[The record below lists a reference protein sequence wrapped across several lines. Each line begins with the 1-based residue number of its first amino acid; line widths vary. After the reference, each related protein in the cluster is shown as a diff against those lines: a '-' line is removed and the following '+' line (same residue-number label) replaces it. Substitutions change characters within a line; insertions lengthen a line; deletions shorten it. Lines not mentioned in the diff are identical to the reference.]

1 MKIFRNKA
9 FRYLVGA
16 TTISSLGDSLY
27 SLAITLS
34 VYKITGSIIGVALMW
49 LIRALI
55 RIPCQFMAGIV
66 IDYFDKKKVSIMV
79 YFISA
84 VLMILFSLFGSRYV
98 VFAYIIIFILQGVS
112 DVDNMAQM
120 GIISEIVAKEELIDA
135 ENIFSAIGTIIMLL
149 GPGIGGVLY
158 KFYGEQI
165 LYVIDAIT
173 FFIAIFCL
181 WSLPY
186 KENTN
191 SKKEIKFMLFKHAQN
206 GVMEVKKIP
215 VIQYMIVM
223 SIIFGIFGRLYEI
236 DKVLVAD
243 KILGIGAEG
252 IVYFSYA
259 MSIGSLIATLY
270 TKILSKYNT
279 SDLKKY
285 MCTSILCI
293 VSFVLWGSTDNMLL
307 SLTTNVLIGIFS
319 TSQEILMNVIFM
331 SKVKKEVMGMVM
343 SFRKIVVVISAVAGA
358 VFAPVL
364 VKYIGV
370 SYSFIGWGVIG
381 LLLGMTI
388 YFIVKRK

>member
-1 MKIFRNKA
+1 
-9 FRYLVGA
+9 
-16 TTISSLGDSLY
+16 
-27 SLAITLS
+27 
-34 VYKITGSIIGVALMW
+34 
-49 LIRALI
+49 
-55 RIPCQFMAGIV
+55 
-66 IDYFDKKKVSIMV
+66 
-79 YFISA
+79 
-84 VLMILFSLFGSRYV
+84 
-98 VFAYIIIFILQGVS
+98 
-112 DVDNMAQM
+112 
-120 GIISEIVAKEELIDA
+120 
-135 ENIFSAIGTIIMLL
+135 MLL

-285 MCTSILCI
+285 MCTSILWI
-293 VSFVLWGSTDNMLL
+293 A
-307 SLTTNVLIGIFS
+307 SL
-319 TSQEILMNVIFM
+319 
-331 SKVKKEVMGMVM
+331 
-343 SFRKIVVVISAVAGA
+343 
-358 VFAPVL
+358 
-364 VKYIGV
+364 
-370 SYSFIGWGVIG
+370 
-381 LLLGMTI
+381 
-388 YFIVKRK
+388 

>member
-49 LIRALI
+49 LIMALI

-84 VLMILFSLFGSRYV
+84 VLMILFSLVGSRYV

-173 FFIAIFCL
+173 FFIAILCL

-206 GVMEVKKIP
+206 GVMEVKK
-215 VIQYMIVM
+215 Y
-223 SIIFGIFGRLYEI
+223 R
-236 DKVLVAD
+236 
-243 KILGIGAEG
+243 
-252 IVYFSYA
+252 
-259 MSIGSLIATLY
+259 
-270 TKILSKYNT
+270 
-279 SDLKKY
+279 
-285 MCTSILCI
+285 
-293 VSFVLWGSTDNMLL
+293 
-307 SLTTNVLIGIFS
+307 
-319 TSQEILMNVIFM
+319 
-331 SKVKKEVMGMVM
+331 
-343 SFRKIVVVISAVAGA
+343 
-358 VFAPVL
+358 
-364 VKYIGV
+364 
-370 SYSFIGWGVIG
+370 
-381 LLLGMTI
+381 
-388 YFIVKRK
+388 

>member
-84 VLMILFSLFGSRYV
+84 VLMILFSLVGSRYV

-120 GIISEIVAKEELIDA
+120 GMISEIVAKEELIDA

-173 FFIAIFCL
+173 FFIAILCL

-243 KILGIGAEG
+243 KILGIGG
-252 IVYFSYA
+252 
-259 MSIGSLIATLY
+259 LIATLY

>member
-1 MKIFRNKA
+1 
-9 FRYLVGA
+9 
-16 TTISSLGDSLY
+16 
-27 SLAITLS
+27 
-34 VYKITGSIIGVALMW
+34 
-49 LIRALI
+49 
-55 RIPCQFMAGIV
+55 
-66 IDYFDKKKVSIMV
+66 
-79 YFISA
+79 
-84 VLMILFSLFGSRYV
+84 
-98 VFAYIIIFILQGVS
+98 
-112 DVDNMAQM
+112 
-120 GIISEIVAKEELIDA
+120 
-135 ENIFSAIGTIIMLL
+135 
-149 GPGIGGVLY
+149 
-158 KFYGEQI
+158 
-165 LYVIDAIT
+165 
-173 FFIAIFCL
+173 
-181 WSLPY
+181 
-186 KENTN
+186 
-191 SKKEIKFMLFKHAQN
+191 
-206 GVMEVKKIP
+206 
-215 VIQYMIVM
+215 MIVM

-293 VSFVLWGSTDNMLL
+293 VSFVLWGSTDNMIL

-331 SKVKKEVMGMVM
+331 GKVKKEVMGMVM